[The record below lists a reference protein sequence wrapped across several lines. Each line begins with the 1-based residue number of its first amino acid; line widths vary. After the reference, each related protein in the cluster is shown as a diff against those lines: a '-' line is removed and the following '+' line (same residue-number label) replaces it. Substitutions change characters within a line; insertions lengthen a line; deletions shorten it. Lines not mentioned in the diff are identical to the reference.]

1 MSPLL
6 LGPHENESTFHPP
19 VSPEMIHR
27 PVWFIGHTVDDG
39 PSSLYCGLY
48 TQDRQQLVNLIINPL
63 VSNHE
68 YEIHFCSDAEATSD
82 ADSSLQKKCRR
93 SFFKK
98 KRQPLWS
105 PPKVIFFFFALHR
118 DTGMPWRCS
127 KRSSI
132 IISDRDARQL
142 AVQYEMLLVKTLR
155 SDGICLAAR

>member
-98 KRQPLWS
+98 K
-105 PPKVIFFFFALHR
+105 KAAAVITSQSYFFFFLPYIATQECRGAAPNAAPLLSPIETR
-118 DTGMPWRCS
+118 GSSLCS
-127 KRSSI
+127 MKCF
-132 IISDRDARQL
+132 L
-142 AVQYEMLLVKTLR
+142 
-155 SDGICLAAR
+155 